1 MPYCPKCR
9 SEYRDGFTVCEDC
22 DTILVGELPADGEVP
37 IDYADKYP
45 EMNEYEV
52 EVQKEEAGKVKPQPS
67 LSDEVAL
74 TTVDNQVEL
83 VYITSE
89 LENENI
95 PYRIM
100 ERDIGNY
107 LAIYFGTS
115 YMGKT
120 IFVDGKNL
128 EKAKEI
134 VESVYAEIQENNP
147 E

>member
-1 MPYCPKCR
+1 MPYCPKCK

-22 DTILVGELPADGEVP
+22 DEVLVGELPAEDENAVHR
-37 IDYADKYP
+37 YVNP
-45 EMNEYEV
+45 ELTPEEA
-52 EVQKEEAGKVKPQPS
+52 EVQKEEPGKIKPQPE

-74 TTVDNQVEL
+74 TMVDNQVEL
-83 VYITSE
+83 AYITSE
-89 LENENI
+89 LEAESI

-100 ERDIGNY
+100 ERGVGQY
-107 LAIYFGTS
+107 LGIYFGGS

-128 EKAKEI
+128 EKASEI
-134 VESVYAEIQENNP
+134 VQSFYAEIQEDKP